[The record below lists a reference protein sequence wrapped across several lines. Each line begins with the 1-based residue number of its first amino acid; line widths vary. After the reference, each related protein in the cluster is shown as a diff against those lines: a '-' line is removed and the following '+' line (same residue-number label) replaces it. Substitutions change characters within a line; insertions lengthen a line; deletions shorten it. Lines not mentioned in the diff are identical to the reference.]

1 MSDNGNY
8 FTFPLAVLHAGK
20 SPLRCIDLAINCGM
34 LSAGKGFRHLNDNE
48 DFEEKIEKICE
59 EQNIGKT
66 ARPGSHTEAAEIL
79 VGSSICNVTLGRHSR
94 PHLESLTNLVARVPK
109 DGAFVRMKSDFI
121 WPALEQARAEE
132 QPASPWPGKGISW
145 REWRI
150 LAAILSVRRNR
161 ADFAFIG
168 WETIQARACG
178 FTTKK
183 GLRDAES
190 IPDHLSPSLSR
201 RQIRDTTDQLEN
213 LGFYARSGF
222 QREDVEDSWRIPSGI
237 NGVNWPRR
245 FAISRTS
252 GTGRKLRLTEPRTSA
267 NAWKCWK
274 GPSPGQGLAN
284 KGTKVAAKVRA
295 NIMRNALNEKCF

>member
-213 LGFYARSGF
+213 LGFYARFRFSTGGRGGLMAYSF
-222 QREDVEDSWRIPSGI
+222 RHQRGELAKAVCDLKNFGDRAKIKANRAEDVRKCLEMLERAKSRPRSGQQ
-237 NGVNWPRR
+237 GDQG
-245 FAISRTS
+245 S
-252 GTGRKLRLTEPRTSA
+252 
-267 NAWKCWK
+267 
-274 GPSPGQGLAN
+274 GQG
-284 KGTKVAAKVRA
+284 
-295 NIMRNALNEKCF
+295 